1 MDFTLPEEL
10 VMVRDTVREFVQNE
24 LLPIERDVLVREKGG
39 SRGAPIPREKQARLK
54 KLAVEQGLWAM
65 TAPESL
71 GGGGLNTLGT
81 CLVAEE
87 LGKTFVEFSF
97 GHIPPLLY
105 EANEE
110 QKARY
115 LSGLISGERECALA
129 LVEPAAA
136 NATANATALATRA
149 VLDGKLWQLNGE
161 KLAGEADLYLVIA
174 QTEQGPA
181 CFIVESEWDGVH
193 WRSGHLTLENVRVP
207 ASNILGEAGNAW
219 KLGTA
224 YQAASQVR
232 AAARKLGIAA
242 RLLEMATQYA
252 RDYKLLGQPLAVR
265 PAVQRYL
272 ADIATELDAGR
283 WLVYHAACEI
293 DAGHAAREVGL
304 SASLFASEMVERA
317 MDRTIEVY
325 GGPLQAADLGVP
337 RIYRSDGERRAAQ
350 NGRRLPAPRYRAL
363 DLFRSDRRQEKRI
376 QLSCDRP
383 EETALCGYYE
393 MHRMW
398 KLCRS
403 VPPEGPNR
411 GHVQRGYGQARSHL
425 CPVPASRPAQVHGRS
440 HQMCLCHARGLRQD
454 PSLQRGVQGRGD

>member
-71 GGGGLNTLGT
+71 GGGGLNTLGA

-272 ADIATELDAGR
+272 ADMATELDAGR

-337 RIYRSDGERRAAQ
+337 RIYRSDEESRAAHLAAESLRVQ
-350 NGRRLPAPRYRAL
+350 VANSLVNG
-363 DLFRSDRRQEKRI
+363 
-376 QLSCDRP
+376 
-383 EETALCGYYE
+383 
-393 MHRMW
+393 
-398 KLCRS
+398 
-403 VPPEGPNR
+403 
-411 GHVQRGYGQARSHL
+411 
-425 CPVPASRPAQVHGRS
+425 
-440 HQMCLCHARGLRQD
+440 
-454 PSLQRGVQGRGD
+454 